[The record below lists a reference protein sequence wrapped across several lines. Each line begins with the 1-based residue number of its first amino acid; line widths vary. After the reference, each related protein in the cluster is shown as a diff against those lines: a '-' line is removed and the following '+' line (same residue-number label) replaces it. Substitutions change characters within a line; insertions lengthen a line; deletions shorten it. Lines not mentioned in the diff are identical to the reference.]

1 MMQTDPL
8 KRPTMAEVEDRF
20 SKIRLSLG
28 RRELRSR
35 AIQIDNGPDIYGA
48 FTVVYYWFWTVAQIL
63 LRRPAIPNA

>member
-1 MMQTDPL
+1 MQTDPL

-35 AIQIDNGPDIYGA
+35 AIQIDNGPELYAA
-48 FTVVYYWFWTVAQIL
+48 FNVVYHWFWKVSQIIL
-63 LRRPAIPNA
+63 HRPAIPNA